1 MEISQIRRRG
11 EERRGEARGEEAHT
25 RKQAPLK
32 NGGGVPPPPARRW
45 RDNRDGARERER
57 ENSTP
62 YLAPFPFKTLFS
74 SLSFPGCSLR
84 VSPLALTD
92 SVVCE
97 REREK
102 LGASGNI
109 HCPIG

>member
-1 MEISQIRRRG
+1 MAAVSLPR
-11 EERRGEARGEEAHT
+11 
-25 RKQAPLK
+25 
-32 NGGGVPPPPARRW
+32 PPA
-45 RDNRDGARERER
+45 DGGIIETEPERERER

-97 REREK
+97 REREREK